1 LVLLHFGRPSYHGVG
16 CAWLGA
22 GWKKLNAVFA
32 RTSLAHL
39 ELNEMKK
46 SKVQSPMLVEERRQ
60 HILSLIQKHGR
71 VLVDE
76 LSSSLDLSKITIRKD
91 LDYLQA
97 KDLLVRTHGGAL
109 PAQAGASLSDPT
121 IQEKGELHHE
131 EKVKI
136 AKAAAAMISE
146 EQCIILDS
154 GTTTTEIARAI
165 LSFRHLTVIT
175 NALNIAAD
183 LARSDFEIILI
194 GGTLRKNSLSV
205 VGPLA
210 EDVLKEMHADIVFI
224 GVDGFD
230 LEVGLTTPNVLE
242 ARVNRAMVKAAAKV
256 VAVCDSSKFN
266 RRSLSLIVGT
276 SAIDHV
282 ITDSKLPEEEVKAIR
297 DAGIEV
303 TVV

>member
-1 LVLLHFGRPSYHGVG
+1 
-16 CAWLGA
+16 
-22 GWKKLNAVFA
+22 
-32 RTSLAHL
+32 
-39 ELNEMKK
+39 MKK
-46 SKVQSPMLVEERRQ
+46 TKPQPPMLIEERRQ
-60 HILSLIQKHGR
+60 HILSLIQKQGR

-76 LSSSLDLSKITIRKD
+76 LSNDLELSKITIRKD
-91 LDYLQA
+91 LDYLQS

-109 PAQAGASLSDPT
+109 PAHSGALSDPT
-121 IQEKGELHHE
+121 IQEKGELHRE
-131 EKVKI
+131 EKLKI
-136 AKAAAAMISE
+136 AKAAAAMVSDG
-146 EQCIILDS
+146 QCIILDS

-165 LSFRHLTVIT
+165 LPLRHLTVIT
-175 NALNIAAD
+175 NALNIAAE
-183 LARSDFEIILI
+183 LARSDFEIIMI

-230 LEVGLTTPNVLE
+230 IKIGLTTPNVLE
-242 ARVNRAMVKAAAKV
+242 ARVNRAMVEAAEKV

-276 SAIDHV
+276 PAIDHV
-282 ITDSKLPEEEVKAIR
+282 ITDSNLAPEEVKAIQ

>member
-1 LVLLHFGRPSYHGVG
+1 MV
-16 CAWLGA
+16 
-22 GWKKLNAVFA
+22 KKKAQA
-32 RTSLAHL
+32 
-39 ELNEMKK
+39 
-46 SKVQSPMLVEERRQ
+46 PMLIEERRQ
-60 HILSLIQKHGR
+60 HILSLMQRRGR

-76 LSSSLDLSKITIRKD
+76 LSKDLDLSKITIRKD
-91 LDYLQA
+91 LDYLQS

-109 PAQAGASLSDPT
+109 PSQAGALSDPT
-121 IQEKGELHHE
+121 IQEKGELHRE

-136 AKAAAAMISE
+136 AKAAAAMVSDG
-146 EQCIILDS
+146 QCIILDS
-154 GTTTTEIARAI
+154 GSTTTEIACV
-165 LSFRHLTVIT
+165 LSSLRHLTVIT

-210 EDVLKEMHADIVFI
+210 EDVLKEMHADIVFL

-230 LEVGLTTPNVLE
+230 IKIGLTTPNVLE
-242 ARVNRAMVKAAAKV
+242 ARVNRAMVKASEKV

-266 RRSLSLIVGT
+266 RRSLSLIVGA
-276 SAIDHV
+276 SAVHHV
-282 ITDSKLPEEEVKAIR
+282 ITDSRLPPEDVKAIR

-303 TVV
+303 TIV

>member
-1 LVLLHFGRPSYHGVG
+1 
-16 CAWLGA
+16 
-22 GWKKLNAVFA
+22 
-32 RTSLAHL
+32 
-39 ELNEMKK
+39 MKK
-46 SKVQSPMLVEERRQ
+46 TKKQSPMLIEERRQ
-60 HILSLIQKHGR
+60 HILSLIQKNGR
-71 VLVDE
+71 VLVGE
-76 LSSSLDLSKITIRKD
+76 LSTDLDLSKITIRKD
-91 LDYLQA
+91 LDYLQS
-97 KDLLVRTHGGAL
+97 KDLIVRTHGGAL
-109 PAQAGASLSDPT
+109 PAHAGALSDPT
-121 IQEKGELHHE
+121 IQEKKELHHE

-136 AKAAAAMISE
+136 AKAAAAMVSE
-146 EQCIILDS
+146 GQCIILDS

-165 LSFRHLTVIT
+165 LSFRNLTVIT

-210 EDVLKEMHADIVFI
+210 EDVLKEIHADIVFM

-230 LEVGLTTPNVLE
+230 IEIGLTTPNLLE
-242 ARVNRAMVKAAAKV
+242 ARVNRAMVKAAQKV

-266 RRSLSLIVGT
+266 RRSLSLIIGT
-276 SAIDHV
+276 SSIDHV
-282 ITDSKLPEEEVKAIR
+282 ITDSKLGADNVQSIR